1 METQV
6 NQYFDYV
13 AFIVVKDGNS
23 ISLVDY
29 MDNLKS
35 DKKNVEAAKQL

>member
-1 METQV
+1 MKTQV

-23 ISLVDY
+23 ITVVDY
-29 MDNLKS
+29 LNNLKS
-35 DKKNVEAAKQL
+35 DRKNVEAAKQL